1 MNLVYR
7 WTVALQIRSS
17 LEATASQLKEEV
29 VVVQE
34 ELEKTKTALE
44 RAEREAEE
52 ARGLWET
59 EVKSHSKLGMRV
71 LEMERSK
78 GDVNTLVEAV
88 S

>member
-7 WTVALQIRSS
+7 WTLAPQIRSS
-17 LEATASQLKEEV
+17 LESTASQLKEEAV
-29 VVVQE
+29 VVRE
-34 ELEKTKTALE
+34 ELEKTKVALE

-59 EVKSHSKLGMRV
+59 EVKSRSKLGMRV

>member
-44 RAEREAEE
+44 RAEREAE
-52 ARGLWET
+52 
-59 EVKSHSKLGMRV
+59 
-71 LEMERSK
+71 
-78 GDVNTLVEAV
+78 D
-88 S
+88 

>member
-52 ARGLWET
+52 ARGLSET
-59 EVKSHSKLGMRV
+59 EVKSRSKLGMRV

>member
-1 MNLVYR
+1 M
-7 WTVALQIRSS
+7 
-17 LEATASQLKEEV
+17 
-29 VVVQE
+29 QE

-52 ARGLWET
+52 ARRLWET
-59 EVKSHSKLGMRV
+59 EVKSRSKLGMRV